1 MSSQDTITRELA
13 LRIGLAA
20 RVLPD
25 TDAKSLFNVLS
36 DNLGLPLTENKIA
49 GITLN
54 TFKNAQV
61 SSLSTIDDS
70 LLSQAIHILKTDV
83 ETGEPVIPTIQD
95 YQEGDLPGSIR
106 IAFASN
112 DNFHV
117 DGHFGNCNQFM
128 IYQVSATDAQLIGIR
143 TPDEANH
150 PEIED
155 KNTYRAELIKDC
167 QVLYIAS
174 VGGPAA
180 AKIVKI
186 GIHPLKLS
194 SIESIVDVIQQL
206 QAVIAGTPPPW
217 LAKVMGIDANQRFR
231 FEREE
236 EATG

>member
-1 MSSQDTITRELA
+1 
-13 LRIGLAA
+13 
-20 RVLPD
+20 
-25 TDAKSLFNVLS
+25 
-36 DNLGLPLTENKIA
+36 
-49 GITLN
+49 
-54 TFKNAQV
+54 
-61 SSLSTIDDS
+61 
-70 LLSQAIHILKTDV
+70 
-83 ETGEPVIPTIQD
+83 
-95 YQEGDLPGSIR
+95 
-106 IAFASN
+106 
-112 DNFHV
+112 
-117 DGHFGNCNQFM
+117 M